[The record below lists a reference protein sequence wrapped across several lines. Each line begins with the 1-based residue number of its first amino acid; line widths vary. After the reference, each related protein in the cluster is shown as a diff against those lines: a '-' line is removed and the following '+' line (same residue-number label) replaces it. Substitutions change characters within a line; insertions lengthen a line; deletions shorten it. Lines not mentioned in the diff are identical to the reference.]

1 MQNVKKGLQDGFKR
15 PRLDLVHCPVCK
27 GRAVVKGVFYELVC
41 TDCNGSGWV
50 VAGSRLVLPLEELV
64 TQLSFKLQTAER
76 EIHMLKSP
84 CRTDGPEQQHQA
96 PNRLGAGGTN
106 YTGD

>member
-1 MQNVKKGLQDGFKR
+1 MQKRQGPGFKR
-15 PRLDLVHCPVCK
+15 ERIELEPCSICK
-27 GRAVVKGVFYELVC
+27 GRAVVAGVFYELVC

-50 VAGSRLVLPLEELV
+50 VQGSKLVLSADELV
-64 TQLSFKLQTAER
+64 TQLSFKLQQAQREVLALKTPTAQ
-76 EIHMLKSP
+76 I
-84 CRTDGPEQQHQA
+84 GPQSQYEQ

>member
-1 MQNVKKGLQDGFKR
+1 MQKRQGPGFKR
-15 PRLDLVHCPVCK
+15 ERIELEPCSICK
-27 GRAVVKGVFYELVC
+27 GRAVVAGVFYELVC

-50 VAGSRLVLPLEELV
+50 VLGTKLVLSTDELV
-64 TQLSFKLQTAER
+64 TQLSFKLQQALR
-76 EIHMLKSP
+76 EVLALKTSP
-84 CRTDGPEQQHQA
+84 VPTGPQSQYEQ

>member
-1 MQNVKKGLQDGFKR
+1 MQKRQGPGFKR
-15 PRLDLVHCPVCK
+15 ERIELELCSICK
-27 GRAVVKGVFYELVC
+27 GRAVVAGVFYELVC

-50 VAGSRLVLPLEELV
+50 VQGTKLVLSADELV
-64 TQLSFKLQTAER
+64 TQLSFKLQQVQR
-76 EIHMLKSP
+76 EVLALKALP
-84 CRTDGPEQQHQA
+84 APIGPQSQRDQ

>member
-1 MQNVKKGLQDGFKR
+1 MQKQQGPGFKR
-15 PRLDLVHCPVCK
+15 ERIELESCSICK
-27 GRAVVKGVFYELVC
+27 GKAVVAGVFYELVC

-50 VAGSRLVLPLEELV
+50 VQGTKLVLSVDELV
-64 TQLSFKLQTAER
+64 TQLSFKLQRAQSEVLA
-76 EIHMLKSP
+76 LKMP
-84 CRTDGPEQQHQA
+84 PTPIGPQSQYEQ

>member
-1 MQNVKKGLQDGFKR
+1 MQKGRVPGFKR
-15 PRLDLVHCPVCK
+15 EQIELEPCSICEGK
-27 GRAVVKGVFYELVC
+27 TVVKGLFYELVC

-50 VAGSRLVLPLEELV
+50 VHGTKLVLSVDELV
-64 TQLSFKLQTAER
+64 IQLSFKLQQAQR
-76 EIHMLKSP
+76 EILALKTP
-84 CRTDGPEQQHQA
+84 PTAIGPQSQYEQ

>member
-1 MQNVKKGLQDGFKR
+1 MQKRQGPGFKR
-15 PRLDLVHCPVCK
+15 ERIELEPCSICK
-27 GRAVVKGVFYELVC
+27 GRAVVGGVFYELVC

-50 VAGSRLVLPLEELV
+50 VQGTKLVLPVDELV
-64 TQLSFKLQTAER
+64 TQLSFKLQQAQR
-76 EIHMLKSP
+76 EILVFKAHP
-84 CRTDGPEQQHQA
+84 TPIGPQSQYEQ

>member
-1 MQNVKKGLQDGFKR
+1 MQKRQGPGFKR
-15 PRLDLVHCPVCK
+15 ERIELEPCSICK
-27 GRAVVKGVFYELVC
+27 GKAVVAGVFYELVC

-50 VAGSRLVLPLEELV
+50 VQGTKLVLSVEELV
-64 TQLSFKLQTAER
+64 TQLSFKLQQKQR
-76 EIHMLKSP
+76 EISMLKVPSVV
-84 CRTDGPEQQHQA
+84 TGPQSQYQK

>member
-1 MQNVKKGLQDGFKR
+1 VQKRQGHGFKR
-15 PRLDLVHCPVCK
+15 ERIELEPCSICR
-27 GRAVVKGVFYELVC
+27 GRAVVAGVFYELVC

-50 VAGSRLVLPLEELV
+50 VLGTKLVLSADELV
-64 TQLSFKLQTAER
+64 TQLSFKLQQAQSEVLA
-76 EIHMLKSP
+76 LKTSP
-84 CRTDGPEQQHQA
+84 APIGPQSQYEQ